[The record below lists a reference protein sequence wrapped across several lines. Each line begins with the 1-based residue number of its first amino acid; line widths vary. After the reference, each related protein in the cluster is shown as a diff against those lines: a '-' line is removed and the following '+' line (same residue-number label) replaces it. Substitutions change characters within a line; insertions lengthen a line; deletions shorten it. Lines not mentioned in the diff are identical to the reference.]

1 MPIGYADKNSILSN
15 KLKIIYAPELYLF
28 ALLSSKMHNIWID
41 SIGGKYGP
49 SFIYSTRIIYN
60 NFPVPSIKEEEK
72 IELKKLSNELL
83 DLRNKFFDKNIA
95 YLYNN
100 ETMPNSLKKIHNK
113 IDDLVDKVYA
123 NKIFE
128 RSGQTFI
135 PIQNVC

>member
-1 MPIGYADKNSILSN
+1 
-15 KLKIIYAPELYLF
+15 
-28 ALLSSKMHNIWID
+28 MHNIWID

-72 IELKKLSNELL
+72 MELKKLSNELL

-113 IDDLVDKVYA
+113 IDDLVDKIYA

-128 RSGQTFI
+128 SDQDRLSFLFKMYANKK
-135 PIQNVC
+135 QNNELF